1 MASAFMAGRMALESK
16 TGWERELHEG
26 LVRKV
31 GRETGISHCGK
42 ENWAGTWRVS
52 FSIGT

>member
-26 LVRKV
+26 LVWKSRK
-31 GRETGISHCGK
+31 G
-42 ENWAGTWRVS
+42 NWHITLWKGELGWDVES
-52 FSIGT
+52 KF